1 MGAHVEKLKKWWVET
16 AWFVAVTAA
25 VTWPTIVQPGNAAL
39 GSPKADG
46 MKHLWTLWWMRASVW
61 REGSFPFNT
70 QLVNFPDGMDLY
82 PIEPLNGLVAIA
94 FPFIDII
101 LLSNLLVLIN
111 LFATGMVGAWFGR
124 VLAPGNRLAGLV
136 AGTVLLTGS
145 VTTFFVTV
153 GVGELTHLWWLPLG
167 LGLLLRALASKDSY
181 RPWVWVSLSMVGA
194 VLSCFYLGFFLG
206 CAVGVICAWTLL
218 VSPDRL
224 QQLKRMTFAAALLLV
239 IVLPIGRVFA
249 LSYAAPEFD
258 RDPPLVHIFAE
269 KGQQV
274 TDSLG
279 SRLDPT
285 QLFAYGRVATTEH
298 EQGYGGGRYLGVAI
312 SLLALVAVFR
322 RPREALPW
330 LAVAAM
336 ALCFSLGSYLT
347 MSGEEVKMAA
357 SGGRVRLPMLWL
369 NRILELIAEPVNF
382 PVRFLALVVTA
393 QAALAA
399 LAVERGWGKWLA
411 VVVPIGALEI
421 SAGQLIRWP
430 WPVLQIPET
439 TALERLANHPGRAVL
454 DVGLTL
460 QADASNRALALAGQM
475 SHQHP
480 TNTVPLERIEFF
492 ARDGYTLARSMHLVD
507 DINGLYY
514 HEDPR
519 GMQDDYRED
528 LTMLREQGFDILLIS
543 TKDGRR
549 NVPERAFQALRRLC
563 GEPIVDG
570 PGGVAWEIKPVQPT
584 PTPRELEVWR
594 HNLAQRIKDWEQ
606 RLQPM
611 KPGP

>member
-1 MGAHVEKLKKWWVET
+1 MGAHVDKLKKWWVESL
-16 AWFVAVTAA
+16 WFVAVTAA
-25 VTWPTIVQPGNAAL
+25 VTWPTIVQPGTAAL

-101 LLSNLLVLIN
+101 LLSNLLVLVN

-124 VLAPGNRLAGLV
+124 ILAPGNRLAGLV
-136 AGTVLLTGS
+136 SGTVLLTGS
-145 VTTFFVTV
+145 VTAFFVTV

-167 LGLLLRALASKDSY
+167 LGLLLKALESTDSY
-181 RPWVWVSLSMVGA
+181 RPWAWVSLSMVGA

-206 CAVGVICAWTLL
+206 CAVGVICAWTL
-218 VSPDRL
+218 VVAPDRL

-258 RDPPLVHIFAE
+258 RDPPLVHIFTE

-312 SLLALVAVFR
+312 SLLALVALIR

-330 LAVAAM
+330 IAVAAM

-347 MSGEEVKMAA
+347 MGGDEVKMAA

-369 NRILELIAEPVNF
+369 NRTLELIAEPVNF

-411 VVVPIGALEI
+411 IVVPIGALEI

-439 TALERLANHPGRAVL
+439 TALERLADHPGRAVL

-492 ARDGYTLARSMHLVD
+492 ARDGYTLARSMHLID

-563 GEPIVDG
+563 GEPIADG

>member
-1 MGAHVEKLKKWWVET
+1 MGAHVDKLKKWWVESV
-16 AWFVAVTAA
+16 WFVAVTAA
-25 VTWPTIVQPGNAAL
+25 VTWPTIVQPGTAAL

-82 PIEPLNGLVAIA
+82 PIEPLNGLVSIA

-101 LLSNLLVLIN
+101 LLSNLLVLVN

-124 VLAPGNRLAGLV
+124 ILAPGNRLAGLV
-136 AGTVLLTGS
+136 SGTVLLTGS
-145 VTTFFVTV
+145 VTAFFVTV

-167 LGLLLRALASKDSY
+167 LGLLLKALASTDSY

-206 CAVGVICAWTLL
+206 CAVGVICAWTL
-218 VSPDRL
+218 VVAPDRL

-258 RDPPLVHIFAE
+258 RDPPLIHIFTE

-312 SLLALVAVFR
+312 SLLALVALIR

-330 LAVAAM
+330 FAVAAM

-347 MSGEEVKMAA
+347 MGGEEVKMAA

-369 NRILELIAEPVNF
+369 NRTLELIAEPVNF

-411 VVVPIGALEI
+411 IVVPIGALEI

-439 TALERLANHPGRAVL
+439 TALERLADHPGRAVL

-492 ARDGYTLARSMHLVD
+492 ARDGYTLARSMHLID

-519 GMQDDYRED
+519 GMQEDYRED
-528 LTMLREQGFDILLIS
+528 LTMLKEQGFDILLIS

-563 GEPIVDG
+563 GEPIADG

-594 HNLAQRIKDWEQ
+594 HNLAQRIKDWEK